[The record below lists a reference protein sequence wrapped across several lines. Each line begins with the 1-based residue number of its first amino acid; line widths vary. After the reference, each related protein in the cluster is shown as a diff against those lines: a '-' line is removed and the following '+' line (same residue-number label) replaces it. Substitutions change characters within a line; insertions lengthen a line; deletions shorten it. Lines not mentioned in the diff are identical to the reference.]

1 MKTQSLKLVWWLAV
15 VSAGMPGWAEVS
27 PPAER
32 ETIFHHTIDLR
43 ANYARK
49 LPSVRPLCETLGS
62 LEKRRVAV
70 EGAELY
76 VETEGQGIPLV
87 LINGGPGGT
96 HEGFHPE
103 FSRAAGFA
111 RVIYYDQ
118 RGCGLSDYR
127 KGAGYTVAQAVADLD
142 GLRAALQLDRWVV
155 LGWSYGGYL
164 AQQYL
169 AAHPEHVQGVVLVG
183 ASPAL
188 QLALNSTRQ
197 YDFLSEREKQKIAE
211 IAHDRSLSPVERIF
225 NSHLAGD
232 WKRQNYSRPS
242 LEELA
247 RGALFGWKHD
257 PAFREEIFQHM
268 PYFEN
273 PDRFHGCPIGMWI
286 AEGRWDLTWNE
297 DKPKKLHRCF
307 PGAELMFF
315 EQSGHAP
322 FQDEPELFFRKLRD
336 FLAGLPAIGEDAL
349 VAWKNRT
356 GAADRAGAAPVT
368 NISDTVTFLLE
379 QPAPA
384 DFDAWSFYWPHPT
397 VDPDARVGYVVRSE
411 DGREYYR
418 WGPRLLNPGDDS
430 QSDFWKGMEGTD
442 PALIAGK
449 KIAIEFWT
457 TRGKLQFPEDL
468 ALKLV
473 FQHQAQAIRKKAAER

>member
-1 MKTQSLKLVWWLAV
+1 MKTQSLQLGWWLAV
-15 VSAGMPGWAEVS
+15 VSTGMPGWAEIS

-43 ANYARK
+43 ANQVRK
-49 LPSVRPLCETLGS
+49 LPEVRPRCEAMGS

-70 EGAELY
+70 KDGELY
-76 VETEGQGIPLV
+76 VETEGRGIPLV

-118 RGCGLSDYR
+118 RGCGLSDYHR
-127 KGAGYTVAQAVADLD
+127 GSGYTVAQAVADLD
-142 GLRAALQLDRWVV
+142 DLRAALQLERWVV

-169 AAHPEHVQGVVLVG
+169 AAHPERVQGVVLVG

-188 QLALNSTRQ
+188 QLALNPTRQ
-197 YDFLSEREKQKIAE
+197 YDFLSEREKVKIEE

-225 NSHLAGD
+225 NAHLAGD
-232 WKRQNYSRPS
+232 WKRQNYYRPS
-242 LEELA
+242 LEDLA

-273 PDRFHGCPIGMWI
+273 PNRFHGCPIGMWI

-297 DKPKKLHRCF
+297 DKPKKLHQCF
-307 PGAELMFF
+307 PGAELMYF

-322 FQDEPELFFRKLRD
+322 FQDEPELFFLKLRD
-336 FLAGLPAIGEDAL
+336 FLAGLPTVSGAAL
-349 VAWKNRT
+349 AEWKNQT
-356 GAADRAGAAPVT
+356 LAADRAGAAPVT
-368 NISDTVTFLLE
+368 NVSDTITFVSGK
-379 QPAPA
+379 PAPA
-384 DFDAWSFYWPHPT
+384 NFDAWSFYWPHPT
-397 VDPDARVGYVVRSE
+397 VAPDARVGYVVRSE

-418 WGPRLLNPGDDS
+418 WGPRSLNPGEDA
-430 QSDFWKGMEGTD
+430 QSDFVVGMEGTD
-442 PALIAGK
+442 QDLIAGK

-457 TRGKLQFPEDL
+457 TKGKIVFPEDFVV
-468 ALKLV
+468 KLV
-473 FQHQAQAIRKKAAER
+473 FKNQDRAIRRTAAER